1 VREALGVAQRAAG
14 LVATALLRSL
24 RLLKPTTTKE
34 STMTETMIDLPGVIA
49 KSDDTDF
56 LRELIQDAAQR
67 LMDIEVAAVCGA
79 ARGERSPDRE
89 NQRNGYRPRQ
99 WDTRAGT
106 IGLNI
111 PKLRKG
117 SYFPTFLEPRR
128 TAEKALM
135 AVIQEAYIHGVST
148 RAVDDLVRAMGLTG
162 TSKSQVSRLCE
173 EIDERV
179 QAFLNRPLE
188 DDWPFLWL
196 DATYVKLRE
205 GGRIVS
211 MAVIVAVAVNT
222 DGRREILGIAV
233 MPSEAETLWADFL
246 RSLTR
251 RGLRGVQMVISDA
264 HEGLKAAARKVLGA
278 GWQRCRVHF
287 QRNLLARVG
296 KTHKPVVSAVVKTVF
311 AEKDRD
317 QARWREVADN
327 LRDRFRDVAE
337 LMDEAEH
344 DVLAYMAFDESL
356 RSKLHSTNPLE
367 RVNKE
372 IKRRTNVVGIFP
384 NREAVIRLVGALMLE
399 QNDEWAVSRRYMP
412 VEKLTGVCDD
422 ADAATMIAAQ

>member
-1 VREALGVAQRAAG
+1 
-14 LVATALLRSL
+14 
-24 RLLKPTTTKE
+24 
-34 STMTETMIDLPGVIA
+34 MTDPMIDLPEAIS

-79 ARGERSPDRE
+79 GARERTPDRE
-89 NQRNGYRPRQ
+89 NQRNGYRPRR

-188 DDWPFLWL
+188 GDWPFLWL

-222 DGRREILGIAV
+222 DGRREILGITV
-233 MPSEAETLWADFL
+233 MPSEAEAFWSDFL

-251 RGLRGVQMVISDA
+251 RGLRGVQMIISDA
-264 HEGLKAAARKVLGA
+264 HEGLKAAARKVMGA

-287 QRNLLARVG
+287 QRNLLARVN
-296 KTHKPVVSAVVKTVF
+296 KTNKPVVSAVVKTVF

-317 QARWREVADN
+317 QAHARWREVADN
-327 LRDRFRDVAE
+327 LRDRFRDVAD
-337 LMDEAEH
+337 LMDTAEH
-344 DVLAYMAFDESL
+344 DVLAYMSDRADCQD
-356 RSKLHSTNPLE
+356 PQ
-367 RVNKE
+367 RVE
-372 IKRRTNVVGIFP
+372 GDLWRAPDPRRT
-384 NREAVIRLVGALMLE
+384 R
-399 QNDEWAVSRRYMP
+399 
-412 VEKLTGVCDD
+412 
-422 ADAATMIAAQ
+422 

>member
-1 VREALGVAQRAAG
+1 
-14 LVATALLRSL
+14 
-24 RLLKPTTTKE
+24 
-34 STMTETMIDLPGVIA
+34 
-49 KSDDTDF
+49 
-56 LRELIQDAAQR
+56 
-67 LMDIEVAAVCGA
+67 
-79 ARGERSPDRE
+79 
-89 NQRNGYRPRQ
+89 
-99 WDTRAGT
+99 
-106 IGLNI
+106 
-111 PKLRKG
+111 
-117 SYFPTFLEPRR
+117 
-128 TAEKALM
+128 M

-162 TSKSQVSRLCE
+162 TSKSQVSRLCA

-179 QAFLNRPLE
+179 QTFLNRPLE
-188 DDWPFLWL
+188 GDWPFLWL

-222 DGRREILGIAV
+222 DGRREILGITV
-233 MPSEAETLWADFL
+233 MPSEAETFWSDFL

-251 RGLRGVQMVISDA
+251 RGLRGVQLVISDA
-264 HEGLKAAARKVLGA
+264 HEGLKAATRKVLGA

-287 QRNLLARVG
+287 QRNLLARVN
-296 KTHKPVVSAVVKTVF
+296 KTNKPVVSAVVKTVF
-311 AEKDRD
+311 AETDRD
-317 QARWREVADN
+317 QAHARWREVADN

-344 DVLAYMAFDESL
+344 DVLAYMAYDESL

-384 NREAVIRLVGALMLE
+384 NREAVVRLVGALMLE
-399 QNDEWAVSRRYMP
+399 QNDEWTVSRRYMP
-412 VEKLTGVCDD
+412 VEKLTAVCDNPE
-422 ADAATMIAAQ
+422 AATMIAAQ

>member
-1 VREALGVAQRAAG
+1 
-14 LVATALLRSL
+14 
-24 RLLKPTTTKE
+24 
-34 STMTETMIDLPGVIA
+34 MTNPIIDLPGVIA
-49 KSDDTDF
+49 KSDDADF

-79 ARGERSPDRE
+79 AHGERSPDRE

-135 AVIQEAYIHGVST
+135 AVIQEAYIQGVST
-148 RAVDDLVRAMGLTG
+148 RAVDDLVRAMGLSG

-188 DDWPFLWL
+188 GDWPFLWL

-222 DGRREILGIAV
+222 DGRREILGITV
-233 MPSEAETLWADFL
+233 LPSETEPFWADFL

-251 RGLRGVQMVISDA
+251 RGLRGIRMVISDA
-264 HEGLKAAARKVLGA
+264 HESLKAAARKILGA

-287 QRNLLARVG
+287 QRNLLARVS
-296 KTHKPVVSAVVKTVF
+296 KTNKPVVSAMVKTVF
-311 AEKDRD
+311 AEKDRN
-317 QARWREVADN
+317 QAHLRWREVADN
-327 LRDRFRDVAE
+327 LRDRYRDVAE

-412 VEKLTGVCDD
+412 VEKLTVMCNGP
-422 ADAATMIAAQ
+422 DAATMIAAQ